1 MKTVKLELT
10 MTELFRVEMALIE
23 YRVDIERDIANY
35 TEQLNG
41 SDNTTEVKLYNDLL
55 TINFII
61 LGFYMAYFTGR
72 VLTTLIFGI

>member
-1 MKTVKLELT
+1 MEYQIMK
-10 MTELFRVEMALIE
+10 
-23 YRVDIERDIANY
+23 
-35 TEQLNG
+35 
-41 SDNTTEVKLYNDLL
+41 